1 MDSMPAIA
9 LQLKW
14 HDISASVHAAGLP
27 YSPDVM
33 SDLVSQVGRG
43 FRQML
48 KDASEY
54 DFEAD
59 SGEVEEYIEASLEQL
74 KAMFGVEAAEDD
86 DEEDED
92 G

>member
-1 MDSMPAIA
+1 MDAMPAIA

-14 HDISASVHAAGLP
+14 NDISASVHAAGLP
-27 YSPDVM
+27 YSPDVV
-33 SDLVSQVGRG
+33 SDLMSQVGRG

-59 SGEVEEYIEASLEQL
+59 PDEVEDYIETSLEQL
-74 KAMFGVEAAEDD
+74 KLMFGIESEEPGEEVT
-86 DEEDED
+86 DE
-92 G
+92 